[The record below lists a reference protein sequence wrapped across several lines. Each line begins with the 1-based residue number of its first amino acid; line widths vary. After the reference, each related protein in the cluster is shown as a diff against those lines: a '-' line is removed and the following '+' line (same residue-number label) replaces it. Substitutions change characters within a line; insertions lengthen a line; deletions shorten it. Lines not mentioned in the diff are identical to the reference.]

1 MTQIIGIAGSLR
13 RDSFNTALL
22 RAAVEFV
29 GESDR
34 LDIEY
39 LHDIPM
45 YNYDVEIEGIPQP
58 VARLK
63 DAVAGADGL
72 LIATPEYNNSVPGVT
87 KNAIDW
93 LSRPSSDIAR
103 IFRDKPVAV
112 MGASP
117 GRFGTVLSQDA
128 WLSIL
133 RTLSTRPW
141 FGDRLLV
148 SQAGEM
154 FDADGRLINDM
165 VRGLL
170 RNFVTGFFEFAA
182 TTDPN

>member
-13 RDSFNTALL
+13 RDSFNAALL
-22 RAAVEFV
+22 QAAREFV
-29 GESDR
+29 RPDDR
-34 LDIEY
+34 LDLEY
-39 LHDIPM
+39 LHDIPL
-45 YNYDVEIEGIPQP
+45 YNYDVEIQGIPES

-63 DAVAGADGL
+63 EVIAEADGL

-93 LSRPSSDIAR
+93 LSRPPADIAR
-103 IFRDKPVAV
+103 VFRGKPVAV

-117 GRFGTVLSQDA
+117 GRFGTVLAQDA

-141 FGDRLLV
+141 FGERLGV
-148 SQAGEM
+148 SQAAEM
-154 FDADGRLINDM
+154 FDANGQLVNDRA
-165 VRGLL
+165 RGLL
-170 RNFVTGFFEFAA
+170 RDFVTGFFAFAA

>member
-1 MTQIIGIAGSLR
+1 MTHIIGIAGSLR
-13 RDSFNTALL
+13 RDSYNNALL
-22 RAAVEFV
+22 RAAKECV
-29 GESDR
+29 GQDDQ

-39 LHDIPM
+39 LHDIPL
-45 YNYDVEIEGIPQP
+45 YNYDVEIAGIPES
-58 VARLK
+58 VAKLK
-63 DAVAGADGL
+63 DAVANADGL

-141 FGDRLLV
+141 FGDRLVV

-154 FDADGRLINDM
+154 FDANGQLVNDM
-165 VRGLL
+165 VRELL
-170 RNFVTGFFEFAA
+170 QNFVTGFFEYTA
-182 TTDPN
+182 THRPS